1 MLQIESLED
10 DVHKRAT
17 IVSQECGNS
26 MVDHLLKIMEEN
38 IVSSKASRAE
48 RRARLSA
55 QVNAIHTQD
64 TLEAAL
70 GYHHP
75 GTCDWPLQL
84 DVFRQWK
91 AEDANLPKLLW
102 IHGPAGFGKTIMSA
116 WIIQHLKNTC
126 HSHVSYF
133 FCVADNERTR
143 DPYASLR
150 SWLSQALENDTILD
164 VLERALNGRKGDG
177 PFTHSELWN
186 LFAVVGQICP
196 GCFFILDGFDECTNI
211 APAASYHRDDSRNTF
226 LRDLVRHLPAAQAR
240 VLVVSRDVADIRE
253 YLGDDSKHDDGLG
266 RLEYQITPEDTE
278 ADVRLFCTSM
288 VDRKLSRK
296 QEELRR
302 EIATEAAV
310 RSEGMFLW
318 IQLLEKEISP
328 GQNAKQLK
336 ETVRG
341 MPSGISEAYAREL
354 ERIDRLQSRD
364 RKQAIMILRWVLFAV
379 RPLQVKELAE
389 ALIVSE
395 DELDAY
401 PEDDLPDE
409 WEECFVNEDYVKTT
423 VLRFCGSLLR
433 LHLDSPHSPIANN
446 TVHFVHFSV
455 QEYLTSQ
462 VTENPWAA
470 KLGFGDASVEM
481 NVLSRVCLRY
491 LTLDVFNDIPSNTE
505 LYPFLSYASWAWYFH
520 SFHQKP
526 RPSEDIMD
534 STKRAFDPA
543 STSWRVWTPLL
554 EERLIEAGQTDSKS
568 LACGHLRLSI
578 IYAQSESGPYSTL
591 DTRSASLDDL
601 PINEDGEAKNIHLEN
616 PIYYASLL
624 GLSDV
629 VEWLADQGLP
639 VNCVGGRFGFP
650 LQAASARG
658 HAEVVTHLLN
668 RGALVDQR
676 GGEFHTALIAAAACP
691 SMETVRRLLD
701 AKADITLVDKKR
713 FTALD
718 YGVKR
723 DATDIVQEL
732 LAHGAKSTAAARRV
746 ACRSG
751 YRDILKLLM
760 VDKGSF
766 TPDQTLEDIHA
777 LDSAMRD
784 AHFDVAIDVIDTLA
798 AATLSA
804 ELANGSTLLVHAAG
818 YSAFPVV
825 QRLLHHPD
833 PARRVTVNWT
843 NSKGWS
849 ALHEACSEGDIRVVM
864 ALLDAGAVIAQGDS
878 KLEMTVLQLAAYNGH
893 CNIIRALSDHGA
905 EIDQKTRGAITALR
919 LAVEARSVE
928 AVEALVGLGASMCGI
943 DENDATQDTLYE
955 SALSRGKYD
964 IADLL
969 LERGCFA
976 AAEGHTI
983 SGQGVSHE
991 IDRRLPLLASR
1002 KDHEVGDLQLLL
1014 AQHADCPKKVLGET
1028 LRIAAFAGHT
1038 SSVEHLLDR
1047 GAPIKDRDM
1056 NGRTALHYAAHR
1068 GHDEVC
1074 NILLKSGATIGIEDD
1089 NGSTPIDLA
1098 VRYGRRSASFI
1109 RCHMTD
1115 LMKQTRRRLSLMGS
1129 PSVNG
1134 PAANLACPL
1143 SVRKALSGHWEGEF
1157 EYLHWKASRSGFWTL
1172 DFPGIADTTEAH
1184 DDTMSKGSS
1193 EEELAFSSSGA
1204 DSSGGFVVHGFVD
1217 PASFVWFVKLYEKHG
1232 WLYKG
1237 KLSADMKQLRGT
1249 WGGSRKLWH
1258 GTFTLTIS
1266 LAETEESA

>member
-38 IVSSKASRAE
+38 VVSSKASRAE

-75 GTCDWPLQL
+75 GTCDWALQL

-91 AEDANLPKLLW
+91 AEDAKLPKLLW

-116 WIIQHLKNTC
+116 WIIQHLKTTYRDQ
-126 HSHVSYF
+126 VSYF

-150 SWLSQALENDTILD
+150 SWLSKALENDTILD
-164 VLERALNGRKGDG
+164 VLERALNGRKRDG
-177 PFTHSELWN
+177 PLTHSELWE

-196 GCFFILDGFDECTNI
+196 GYFFILDGFDECTNI
-211 APAASYHRDDSRNTF
+211 APATGYHKDDSRNNF
-226 LRDLVRHLPAAQAR
+226 LRDLARHLPAAQAR

-253 YLGDDSKHDDGLG
+253 YLGDDSMHDDGLS
-266 RLEYQITPEDTE
+266 RLEYRITPEDTE
-278 ADVRLFCTSM
+278 ADVRVFSTCM

-296 QEELRR
+296 KEELRR
-302 EIATEAAV
+302 QIATEAAV

-336 ETVRG
+336 ETVQG

-395 DELDAY
+395 NELDAY

-409 WEECFVNEDYVKTT
+409 WEECFVDEDYVKTR
-423 VLRFCGSLLR
+423 VLGLCGSLLR
-433 LHLDSPHSPIANN
+433 LHLDTSHSSIANN

-455 QEYLTSQ
+455 REYLTSR

-470 KLGFGDASVEM
+470 KLGFGDASAEM

-505 LYPFLSYASWAWYFH
+505 IYPFLSYASWAWYFH

-526 RPSEDIMD
+526 RPSKDIMD

-543 STSWRVWTPLL
+543 STSWRVWTPLM
-554 EERLIEAGQTDSKS
+554 EQRLIEAGQTGLKS
-568 LACGHLRLSI
+568 LCIDYGEPAVSTS
-578 IYAQSESGPYSTL
+578 QSEPSGLTK
-591 DTRSASLDDL
+591 DTRSIYLEDL
-601 PINEDGEAKNIHLEN
+601 PTKVDGEVKNIHLEN

-624 GLSDV
+624 GLSDI
-629 VEWLADQGLP
+629 VEWLADQGLS
-639 VNCVGGRFGFP
+639 VNGVGGRFGFP
-650 LQAASARG
+650 LQAASARD
-658 HAEVVTHLLN
+658 HAEAVAHLLH
-668 RGALVDQR
+668 RGALVDQS
-676 GGEFHTALIAAAACP
+676 GGEFHTALIAAATCA
-691 SMETVRRLLD
+691 SLETVRRLLD
-701 AKADITLVDKKR
+701 AKADLTLLDKKAY
-713 FTALD
+713 TALD
-718 YGVKR
+718 YAAMRG
-723 DATDIVQEL
+723 ATDIVQEL
-732 LAHGAKSTAAARRV
+732 LAYGAESTAAARRV
-746 ACRSG
+746 ACRFG
-751 YRDILKLLM
+751 HRRILRLLM
-760 VDKGSF
+760 GCESSL
-766 TPDQTLEDIHA
+766 TPDQKMEDIQA
-777 LDSAMRD
+777 LDSAMRY
-784 AHFDVAIDVIDTLA
+784 AHFDVAIDVIDSLPA
-798 AATLSA
+798 ASLSA

-818 YSAFPVV
+818 YRAFPVV

-833 PARRVTVNWT
+833 PARRVAVNWT

-849 ALHEACSEGDIRVVM
+849 ALHEACNEGDLQVVL
-864 ALLDAGAVIAQGDS
+864 ALLDAGAVVAQGDS
-878 KLEMTVLQLAAYNGH
+878 KLEMTVLQVAAYNGH

-919 LAVEARSVE
+919 IAVDAGSME
-928 AVEALVGLGASMCGI
+928 AVEALLGLGASMYGI
-943 DENDATQDTLYE
+943 DENRGTQHTLYE
-955 SALSRGKYD
+955 FAVYRGEYE

-969 LERGCFA
+969 LVRGCLGA
-976 AAEGHTI
+976 TEEHTI
-983 SGQGVSHE
+983 SGPGVSHG
-991 IDRRLPLLASR
+991 IDRHLPLLASR
-1002 KDHEVGDLQLLL
+1002 KDHEAGDLQLLL
-1014 AQHADCPKKVLGET
+1014 AQHGDFSKELLGET

-1047 GAPIKDRDM
+1047 GAPLNARDM
-1056 NGRTALHYAAHR
+1056 NGRTALHFAAQR
-1068 GHDEVC
+1068 GHEEVC
-1074 NILLKSGATIGIEDD
+1074 NILLKSGAAIGIEDD

-1115 LMKQTRRRLSLMGS
+1115 LMRQIRRRPSLMKS
-1129 PSVNG
+1129 PPVNG
-1134 PAANLACPL
+1134 SAANLASPL
-1143 SVRKALSGHWEGEF
+1143 SVRKALSGYWKGEY
-1157 EYLHWKASRSGFWTL
+1157 EYLHWMESLREPWTVEI
-1172 DFPGIADTTEAH
+1172 PGIVDTTKIG
-1184 DDTMSKGSS
+1184 DDSMSKGLS
-1193 EEELAFSSSGA
+1193 EEELAFSSFGA
-1204 DSSGGFVVHGFVD
+1204 DLWGEFAVYGFVD
-1217 PASFVWFVKLYEKHG
+1217 PASFVWFVKLYETYG

-1266 LAETEESA
+1266 PAKTKESA